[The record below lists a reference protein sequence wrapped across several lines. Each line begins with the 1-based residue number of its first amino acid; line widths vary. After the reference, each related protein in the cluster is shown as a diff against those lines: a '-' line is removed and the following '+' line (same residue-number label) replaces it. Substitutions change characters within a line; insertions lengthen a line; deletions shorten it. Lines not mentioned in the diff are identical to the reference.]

1 MATID
6 KVSGVSFT
14 DFLSVDDISSSNIAA
29 IDGVLAPATGALLL
43 DTTYGSGAE
52 AAYSV
57 RKLRSAYT
65 GAAIQVQDAVGG
77 STYDIGFDV
86 NNNLDTATLL
96 AIAGTT
102 ELRVSIWYDQ
112 SGNGNDASQPTVI
125 NRPIIVSAGGTLVE
139 QENRAAINFPRILT
153 ETLYAGTLG
162 GQTSTFFSVFT
173 PDNGNSQWIFNF
185 DSDNTPALRSEG
197 PFSFTDFVDGVSYSG
212 EYKSGD
218 FFERILIRGESF
230 ATQTSPEFKFNSR
243 ASSFAPS
250 NSGRNHMQE
259 AIIYSSVKSASDNVS
274 IQENIGSYFTKNI
287 PTLDTY
293 TGAQAAYSLR
303 KLRTAY
309 TGSAIQVQDNVGS
322 AAIDVSFDVFGELNT
337 VQLSEYGGSNDVFVV
352 KWYDQSGNGNDAEQT
367 SSSSRPKIYDGT
379 TGVVTENGKPA
390 VQFDGTD
397 DFMLSALQFTN
408 TDKTIEIVY
417 TPQESASYA
426 FGILNVNPITRAR
439 FYLQTGSAT
448 ANFAEGNPSVV
459 NSVSSNQTQQ
469 IFYMD
474 WTNSNYEFNFA
485 VNGNTVSSATGNANT
500 PIGVKYMLGAL
511 NLANDTPFGSAF
523 GKYQEVIIYDSNES
537 ANRTGIESSINTF
550 YDIFTPIKDPLL
562 LNSFPGSAAAYS
574 LRKLGSSYSRSAVLV
589 QDNVGGAPKA
599 IAFDSS
605 NNLDSAELIAYGG
618 INDVFV
624 SVFYDQS
631 GNGNDL
637 IQNSSSVRPK
647 IYDGS
652 TQSVV
657 VNNTKASLS
666 FAAGDFM
673 ADTGWNGASTSYIFN
688 VLQSNGG
695 NISPR
700 IGVDVGSFTE
710 YYGLGVSGNNGAS
723 SAGITSLSQFSNGVP
738 IGATR
743 GVMWDAMQSQNVL
756 TVSGDFSSWT
766 GGFGLTRSGQK
777 MYELGQEFIIYNAD
791 KSSERTG
798 IESNI
803 GNYYGLVLAK
813 LLDAYS
819 GAKAGYSLRLLSN
832 SYTGSAIQVQD
843 NALGSTQDIGFDSN
857 GNLDTAALAAYGGS
871 NDVFV
876 SKWYDQSG
884 NGNDASQNTSSAR
897 PKVYD
902 GSTGSVILENGKPAV
917 EFNGSSTYFPISIS
931 GLNLNSVTVNTVA
944 RSNNNSSNRM
954 QFTLGT
960 DTNVRFWNYFQSGF
974 NRFYYGPVTP
984 TIQYGSADTNQ
995 HLFSFI
1001 AGSTAGGGTMFR
1013 DSVSSGTTLPLK
1025 SGAMNT
1031 TQMRIG
1037 AYHNN
1042 GIIWSGTMQEF
1053 IVYPVDQTNNRT
1065 EIETNV
1071 NNYYSIY

>member
-29 IDGVLAPATGALLL
+29 IDGVLAPAKGALLL

-65 GAAIQVQDAVGG
+65 GAAMQVQDTVGG
-77 STYDIGFDV
+77 ATSEIGFDI

-139 QENRAAINFPRILT
+139 QENRAAINFRRVGG

-173 PDNGNSQWIFNF
+173 PDNAGSEWIFNF
-185 DSDNTPALRSEG
+185 DSDNNPALRSEG

-230 ATQTSPEFKFNSR
+230 AAQTSPEFKLNSR
-243 ASSFAPS
+243 TSSFAPS
-250 NSGRNHMQE
+250 NPGQNHMQE

-309 TGSAIQVQDNVGS
+309 AGSAIQVQDNVGS
-322 AAIDVSFDVFGELNT
+322 AVRDVSFDVFGELNT

-390 VQFDGTD
+390 VNFDGTN
-397 DFMLSALQFTN
+397 DFLDSVGLSETTLTSFHVAKPDQTNSGDALLCFDGNTGNGFFRYNSNGTMRVNFFGGINTTTN
-408 TDKTIEIVY
+408 Y
-417 TPQESASYA
+417 TASQNLVFALYGTSVA
-426 FGILNVNPITRAR
+426 VGYNGATAE
-439 FYLQTGSAT
+439 TGSAT
-448 ANFAEGNPSVV
+448 GITTTGVRIGQKGNVDY
-459 NSVSSNQTQQ
+459 
-469 IFYMD
+469 F
-474 WTNSNYEFNFA
+474 
-485 VNGNTVSSATGNANT
+485 NGNAQEIVLYPSDQAN
-500 PIGVKYMLGAL
+500 
-511 NLANDTPFGSAF
+511 
-523 GKYQEVIIYDSNES
+523 
-537 ANRTGIESSINTF
+537 NRTGIESSINTF

-574 LRKLGSSYSRSAVLV
+574 LRKLGSSYSGSAVLV

-618 INDVFV
+618 VNDVFV

-637 IQNSSSVRPK
+637 RQNSSSVRPK

-695 NISPR
+695 NQWPR
-700 IGVDVGSFTE
+700 IGIDVGSTTE
-710 YYGLGVSGNNGAS
+710 YYGFGVNGNNGAS
-723 SAGITSLSQFSNGVP
+723 SAGIPNIAHVTNGVP
-738 IGATR
+738 IGVTR

-777 MYELGQEFIIYNAD
+777 MYEFGQEFIIYNAD

-819 GAKAGYSLRLLSN
+819 GAQAGYSLRLLSN

-960 DTNVRFWNYFQSGF
+960 DTQLRFWNYFQSGF

-1001 AGSTAGGGTMFR
+1001 AGSTAGGATMFR

-1031 TQMRIG
+1031 AQMRIG

-1042 GIIWSGTMQEF
+1042 GIIWSGTIQEF